1 MKKTKAFS
9 LLEAIL
15 SLTIIGLIASGFSVI
30 YVTISL
36 RNSKKANEYKFHEIR
51 IAMQSYLIRNGKLP
65 CAASKNNGE
74 STQNTYI
81 GYIPYKTLGITEKHA
96 LDSNNKP
103 FKYIVNKNF
112 TETDMPLHIP
122 LSIAPKSNEKSF
134 LRLYNY
140 VDGKLFY
147 DFKENHIILKD
158 KNNGSVIDDTD
169 FFYVLP
175 PMKKI
180 TTRQALKN
188 WLTQNVQLEEYKVY
202 NQISWLLISEGS
214 TDSEE
219 SKSNRDQTWIFYI
232 SSKDKHFT
240 DQVFF
245 QTRFDIAAQIGF
257 YCTAEPIKE
266 E

>member
-1 MKKTKAFS
+1 MKKTNAFS

-15 SLTIIGLIASGFSVI
+15 SIAIIGLIASSFSLVYI
-30 YVTISL
+30 TISL
-36 RNSKKANEYKFHEIR
+36 HNKKKINEYRFHEIR
-51 IAMQSYLIRNGKLP
+51 IAIQSYLIRNGKLP

-81 GYIPYKTLGITEKHA
+81 GYVPYKTLGIAKKHT

-112 TETDMPLHIP
+112 TETNIPLYAP
-122 LSIAPKSNEKSF
+122 LSIPPQSNEKSF

-140 VDGKLFY
+140 VDGRLFY
-147 DFKENHIILKD
+147 DHKENHIVLKD
-158 KNNGSVIDDTD
+158 KNNQSILDEND
-169 FFYVLP
+169 FFYVRP
-175 PMKKI
+175 PMRNIKTPQELKI
-180 TTRQALKN
+180 
-188 WLTQNVQLEEYKVY
+188 WLTTNSELEEYKVY

-214 TDSEE
+214 TESEE
-219 SKSNRDQTWIFYI
+219 SKINRDQTYFFYT
-232 SSKDKHFT
+232 SSKDGSFT

-245 QTRFDIAAQIGF
+245 QTRFDLAAQIGF

-266 E
+266 